1 MMRDLS
7 VERGHAQ
14 QTYSGDWA
22 TVAGPEQ
29 RRQALIRRLTTP
41 QGALWYDRQY
51 GNPAYARLS
60 EPATSAWMEQIA
72 ADCRQAALQE
82 PGVQVGEVT
91 VERQNRRTVIR
102 LEIVWSDGAAE
113 TIQVSL

>member
-1 MMRDLS
+1 MRDLS

-14 QTYSGDWA
+14 RTYSGDWA
-22 TVAGPEQ
+22 TVTDQEQ
-29 RRQALIRRLTTP
+29 RRQALLRRLSTP

-60 EPATSAWMEQIA
+60 EPATTAWLERVA
-72 ADCRQAALQE
+72 ADCRQTALQE

-91 VERQNRRTVIR
+91 VQRQDRQTVVRLTVI
-102 LEIVWSDGAAE
+102 WGDGAAE
-113 TIQVSL
+113 TIQTSL